1 MSEYGYIPESPAQ
14 SFRNNK
20 GIFTANDVYDLTN
33 QDKWTNY
40 GQLELIETKSF
51 TGVSSIDFDNL
62 GTGYNMHLFTFH
74 NIHIDDNR
82 DLFIRVK
89 VGGSEQSGAS
99 DYGRAL
105 QGCADGYFYEDRD
118 PDLHSIRVIPEIGN
132 ATGECITGYMYMY
145 DALQDSKMTFFTQQL
160 SAIKYDGKN
169 LNNYGGTSYEIT
181 NAIDGVR
188 FYPNAGNIAGTISIY
203 AIKEY

>member
-74 NIHIDDNR
+74 NIHVDDNR
-82 DLFIRVK
+82 DLFIRV
-89 VGGSEQSGAS
+89 
-99 DYGRAL
+99 
-105 QGCADGYFYEDRD
+105 
-118 PDLHSIRVIPEIGN
+118 
-132 ATGECITGYMYMY
+132 
-145 DALQDSKMTFFTQQL
+145 
-160 SAIKYDGKN
+160 
-169 LNNYGGTSYEIT
+169 NNKSTSYECS
-181 NAIDGVR
+181 R
-188 FYPNAGNIAGTISIY
+188 
-203 AIKEY
+203 K